1 MKVDLKFPEKCMLSS
16 YLQQRLNANME
27 ISAVHMHSH
36 ILPGIFLFF
45 RHFTFQLSCRLWVTR
60 FSKAFNPGNTY
71 SFKNTADVLLLQ
83 DAIICIFIQFCL
95 QSMLFPVNSVHFPD
109 AISRMRRRWS
119 GLLLVHSEPVFTQGD
134 LLRVPRDPLLSW
146 MR

>member
-1 MKVDLKFPEKCMLSS
+1 MLIWKSVQCTCIHVSS
-16 YLQQRLNANME
+16 HAC
-27 ISAVHMHSH
+27 
-36 ILPGIFLFF
+36 IFFK
-45 RHFTFQLSCRLWVTR
+45 HFTFQISCRLWVTR
-60 FSKAFNPGNTY
+60 FSKAFNPRNTSTY

-109 AISRMRRRWS
+109 AISRMRRRCS
-119 GLLLVHSEPVFTQGD
+119 GLLLLHSEPVFTQGD
-134 LLRVPRDPLLSW
+134 LLRVPGDPSLSW